1 MTYPSPDDITAAAA
15 RIAGRVRK
23 TPILSVEAG
32 ALGLPYPVMLK
43 LEHTQVTGSFKVR
56 GAFNTMLSREVPE
69 AGVVRGLWRQ
79 SRCGR
84 GLCRDRAWPCL
95 AHLRAES
102 HRPRREKLRR
112 MRMFR
117 RRGDPDRG
125 AASRIAWP
133 NTPPPPKAR
142 ARCRCIPMTPNGRWR
157 ARAPSR
163 GSSRNRRAGRGRS
176 TRSLSPRAG
185 GGLIGGIAAWFGDRV
200 NVVSVETEGT
210 DTLSRSLKEGPE
222 IDVSAT
228 GVAAGSLGGP
238 RLGVTS
244 WEVIRDRVK
253 TAIVLPDAEVLCRGK
268 NPVGGHAA
276 RGRTGRG
283 GGAGRPDLGRLH
295 ARSRRARGG
304 ADLRRQCGCRLVHGM
319 RAARAGA
326 LAAVVCLGPAPA
338 SAQPAAVRGGDGRR
352 LCQKRALPHR

>member
-69 AGVVRGLWRQ
+69 AGVVAASGGNHGAAVAYAATELGHA
-79 SRCGR
+79 SRIYVPK
-84 GLCRDRAWPCL
+84 AI
-95 AHLRAES
+95 AKE
-102 HRPRREKLRR
+102 EKLRR
-112 MRMFR
+112 MRMF
-117 RRGDPDRG
+117 GGEVILTEGSVADCMAEYAAAAESSG
-125 AASRIAWP
+125 ALSVHPYDTEWTLAGQG
-133 NTPPPPKAR
+133 TVAR
-142 ARCRCIPMTPNGRWR
+142 EFEEQAGGP
-157 ARAPSR
+157 
-163 GSSRNRRAGRGRS
+163 GSIDTILVATG
-176 TRSLSPRAG
+176 G

-253 TAIVLPDAEVLCRGK
+253 TAIVLPDAEVYA
-268 NPVGGHAA
+268 AA
-276 RGRTGRG
+276 RTLWE
-283 GGAGRPDLGRLH
+283 DT
-295 ARSRRARGG
+295 
-304 ADLRRQCGCRLVHGM
+304 RLVGEPG
-319 RAARAGA
+319 AAVA
-326 LAAVVCLGPAPA
+326 LAALTSGAYT
-338 SAQPAAVRGGDGRR
+338 PAAGERVAVLICGGNADVDWFME
-352 LCQKRALPHR
+352 